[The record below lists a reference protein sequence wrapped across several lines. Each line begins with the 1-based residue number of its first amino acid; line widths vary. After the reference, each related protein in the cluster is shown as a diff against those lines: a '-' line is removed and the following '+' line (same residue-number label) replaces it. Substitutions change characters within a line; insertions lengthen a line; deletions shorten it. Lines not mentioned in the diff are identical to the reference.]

1 MEALDRQELNK
12 NIAKNVV
19 FFLGDGMGV
28 STVTAA
34 RILKGQLEGNTGEEY
49 FLSWEN
55 FPHAA
60 LSKTYNTN
68 KQVPDSA
75 GTATAFFCGVKSYEG
90 AIGVDASGQRK
101 DCLASHNGHVASILK
116 EANDAGKSTGIVS
129 TTRVTHATPA
139 CLYAHSPDRYW
150 ENDAMLTPEAVTN
163 NCSDIA
169 SQLIAHPEIQVVLG
183 GGRREFLPNNISD
196 PEYPTM
202 MGLRNDGRNLVNEW
216 QSAHPREAA
225 YVWNKEDFD
234 DVDPDTTEY
243 VFGLFEPSHMQ
254 YESDRA
260 NDTSGE
266 PSIAEMTEKA
276 IQILSKNNNGFFLA
290 VEGGRIDHAHHD
302 SLGYKALHD
311 TVALDTA
318 VQVAIDMTDP
328 RDTLIIVTADHSH
341 TMAIAGY
348 PVRGN
353 DILGV
358 VEDPTGQV
366 PVDGLPYTTLGYLNG
381 PGGNLTSQSF
391 KVNGVRPN
399 LTGVETNSKSFVN
412 EALVPLEYETHGGE
426 DVAIYASG
434 PFAHLFTSV
443 HEQHYIAHVIR
454 YAACLGNGKQVC
466 TDVAE
471 PDPCS
476 DMSASK
482 ASITLFVLL
491 SSILAYT
498 FLY

>member
-1 MEALDRQELNK
+1 MMATELFLVLFAIGLPFTIHGQTAAHWNTQALDTLMEALDRQELNK

-290 VEGGRIDHAHHD
+290 VEG
-302 SLGYKALHD
+302 
-311 TVALDTA
+311 
-318 VQVAIDMTDP
+318 
-328 RDTLIIVTADHSH
+328 
-341 TMAIAGY
+341 
-348 PVRGN
+348 
-353 DILGV
+353 V